1 MILEQRSYS
10 GQSFRPRPLVS
21 QSDDN
26 GLIILTPWGAP
37 EYADTTLKTIQEF
50 LEISREAEATVVGN
64 VFENLTPI
72 ANRLRSAAV
81 MANENLYLNANK
93 SEYVSAVEMLSIYRE
108 KNTLNWVHIGS
119 PHLFLLNSQGIQ
131 PLCYTLDW
139 SWQVHQGSPLLCH
152 GLGMERSCQLNC
164 GSYRITDPSSK
175 LIMIG
180 RSYVPAAFYTLKN
193 VNLQTVTNILVDD
206 AADVPFWLGIISL

>member
-21 QSDDN
+21 QN
-26 GLIILTPWGAP
+26 NEGLIVLTPWGAP
-37 EYADTTLKTIQEF
+37 EYAETTLKTIQEF

-93 SEYVSAVEMLSIYRE
+93 SEYVSAVEMLAIYKE
-108 KNTLNWVHIGS
+108 KNTLNWVHVGS
-119 PHLFLLNSQGIQ
+119 PHLFLMNEQGIQ

-152 GLGMERSCQLNC
+152 GLGVERSCQLNC
-164 GSYRITDPSSK
+164 GSYRMTDPSTK

-180 RSYVPAAFYTLKN
+180 RSYVPTSFYSLKN
-193 VNLQTVTNILVDD
+193 ASLQSITDVLVEDS
-206 AADVPFWLGIISL
+206 ADVPFWLGIVSL